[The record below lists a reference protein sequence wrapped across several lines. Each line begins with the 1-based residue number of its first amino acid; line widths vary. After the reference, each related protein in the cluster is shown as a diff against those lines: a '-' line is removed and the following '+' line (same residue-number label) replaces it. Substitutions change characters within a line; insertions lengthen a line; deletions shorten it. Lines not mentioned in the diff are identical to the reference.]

1 MNKGC
6 NKSDNSNNVEK
17 IFSIIVTVMTL
28 LEKLNEIKKKYIYII
43 RKM

>member
-17 IFSIIVTVMTL
+17 NIF
-28 LEKLNEIKKKYIYII
+28 NNCNRNDII
-43 RKM
+43 RETE